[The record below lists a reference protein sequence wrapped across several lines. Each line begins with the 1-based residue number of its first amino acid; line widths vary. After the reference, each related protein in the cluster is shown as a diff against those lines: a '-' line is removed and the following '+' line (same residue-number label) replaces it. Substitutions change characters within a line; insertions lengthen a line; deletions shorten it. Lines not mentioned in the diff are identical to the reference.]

1 MQPRTEI
8 TQFLAVC
15 GCAEADGLT
24 GLNPKNMKKDLNSK
38 RRPSGSEKMN
48 EPKVIGKVL
57 IEYLESEEP
66 LAVEFRHRKAINEAA
81 KVNEEQTEKLFEDI
95 YPNTELGIDL
105 KLFTLK
111 PGRIG
116 EGEFLA
122 GMLTRDGADR
132 YCFVENAPKK
142 KRVVNPRNPQLFKGS
157 CINVNQQTDGS
168 MYLSFCRPRFTE
180 DYTFKHFCLKAAEEL
195 LMVAGLVEK

>member
-1 MQPRTEI
+1 MAKDCI
-8 TQFLAVC
+8 F
-15 GCAEADGLT
+15 
-24 GLNPKNMKKDLNSK
+24 KK
-38 RRPSGSEKMN
+38 RPSGSEKMI

-57 IEYLESEEP
+57 IEYLESDEP
-66 LAVEFRHRKAINEAA
+66 LAVEFRHRKASNETA
-81 KVNEEQTEKLFEDI
+81 KLNEEQTERLFEDI
-95 YPNTELGIDL
+95 FPNTELGIDL

-111 PGRIG
+111 PGRIS

-142 KRVVNPRNPQLFKGS
+142 KRVVNPRNPQLYKGA

-168 MYLSFCRPRFTE
+168 MYLSFNRPHYTE
-180 DYTFKHFCLKAAEEL
+180 DYTFKNFCLQAAEEL

>member
-1 MQPRTEI
+1 MDTFKKNHSAGQKRQYSPRLAGEI
-8 TQFLAVC
+8 LH
-15 GCAEADGLT
+15 D
-24 GLNPKNMKKDLNSK
+24 
-38 RRPSGSEKMN
+38 
-48 EPKVIGKVL
+48 
-57 IEYLESEEP
+57 YLENSNEP
-66 LAVEFRHRKAINEAA
+66 LACAYRQHVA
-81 KVNEEQTEKLFEDI
+81 KEKEDVTRQLFLDI
-95 YPNTELGIDL
+95 YPQTELAIDL

-111 PGRIG
+111 PGRIS

-142 KRVVNPRNPQLFKGS
+142 KRVVNPRNPQLYKGA
-157 CINVNQQTDGS
+157 CINVNQQADGS